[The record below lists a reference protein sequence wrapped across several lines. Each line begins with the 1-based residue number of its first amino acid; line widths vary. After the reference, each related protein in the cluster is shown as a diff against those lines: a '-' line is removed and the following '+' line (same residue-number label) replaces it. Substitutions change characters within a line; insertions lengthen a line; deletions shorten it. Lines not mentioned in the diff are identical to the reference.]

1 MDLAKQKQFFQIL
14 EQKLNGMGM
23 QTAAAAG
30 AGAPQIGDTL
40 RVLVPITDEGEAVLL
55 ELMVAA
61 IDEETDLLQFY
72 TTMVMELA
80 ADRGRLARTLM
91 QWNFLCP
98 LGSFGVFE
106 EGNQLY
112 HKYGI
117 LLTGEEELDRLA
129 EHVIEILSVLYEVL
143 EQKFPAAK
151 EFSRKLDT

>member
-23 QTAAAAG
+23 QTAEAAG

-80 ADRGRLARTLM
+80 ADRGQLARTLM

-129 EHVIEILSVLYEVL
+129 EHVIQILSVLYEVL

>member
-1 MDLAKQKQFFQIL
+1 MDLVRQKELFQIL

-30 AGAPQIGDTL
+30 AGAPQVGDTM
-40 RVLVPITDEGEAVLL
+40 RVLVPITDEGDAVLL
-55 ELMVAA
+55 ELMAAA

-80 ADRGRLARTLM
+80 ADRGQLARTLM

-129 EHVIEILSVLYEVL
+129 EHVIQILSVLYEVL

>member
-40 RVLVPITDEGEAVLL
+40 RVLGPITDEGEAVLL
-55 ELMVAA
+55 ELMAAA

-80 ADRGRLARTLM
+80 ADRGQLARTLM

-129 EHVIEILSVLYEVL
+129 EHVIQILSVLYEVL

>member
-1 MDLAKQKQFFQIL
+1 MDLVRQKELFQIL

-80 ADRGRLARTLM
+80 ADRGQLARTLM

-151 EFSRKLDT
+151 EFSRRLDT

>member
-80 ADRGRLARTLM
+80 ADRGQLARTLM

-143 EQKFPAAK
+143 EQKIPAAK

>member
-55 ELMVAA
+55 ELMAAA

-80 ADRGRLARTLM
+80 ADRGQLARTLM

-106 EGNQLY
+106 EWNQLY

-117 LLTGEEELDRLA
+117 VLNGTEELDELA
-129 EHVIEILSVLYEVL
+129 ERVILILSVLYEVI
-143 EQKFPAAK
+143 EQKYPLAV
-151 EFSRKLDT
+151 EFARK

>member
-55 ELMVAA
+55 ELMAAA

-80 ADRGRLARTLM
+80 ADRGQLARTLM

-117 LLTGEEELDRLA
+117 LITGEEELDRLA
-129 EHVIEILSVLYEVL
+129 EHVIQILSVLYEVL

>member
-30 AGAPQIGDTL
+30 AGAPQVGDTL

-55 ELMVAA
+55 ELMAAA

-80 ADRGRLARTLM
+80 ADRGQLARTLM

-117 LLTGEEELDRLA
+117 VLNGTEELDELA
-129 EHVIEILSVLYEVL
+129 ERVILILSVLYEVI
-143 EQKFPAAK
+143 EQKYPLAV
-151 EFSRKLDT
+151 EFARK

>member
-55 ELMVAA
+55 DLMAAA

-80 ADRGRLARTLM
+80 ADRGQLARTLM

-117 LLTGEEELDRLA
+117 VLNGTEELDELA
-129 EHVIEILSVLYEVL
+129 ERVILILSVLYEVI
-143 EQKFPAAK
+143 EQKYPLAV
-151 EFSRKLDT
+151 EFARK

>member
-55 ELMVAA
+55 KLMAAA

-80 ADRGRLARTLM
+80 ADRGQLARTLM

-129 EHVIEILSVLYEVL
+129 EHVIQILSVLYEVL

-151 EFSRKLDT
+151 EFSRRLDT

>member
-80 ADRGRLARTLM
+80 ADRGQLARTLM

>member
-23 QTAAAAG
+23 QTAASAG

-55 ELMVAA
+55 ELIAVAIA
-61 IDEETDLLQFY
+61 EGTVLLQFY

-80 ADRGRLARTLM
+80 ADRGQLARTLM

>member
-1 MDLAKQKQFFQIL
+1 MDLVRQKELFQIL

-30 AGAPQIGDTL
+30 AGAPQVGDTM

-55 ELMVAA
+55 ELMAAA

-80 ADRGRLARTLM
+80 ADRGQLARTLM

-129 EHVIEILSVLYEVL
+129 EHVIQILSVLYEVL

>member
-1 MDLAKQKQFFQIL
+1 
-14 EQKLNGMGM
+14 MGM

-80 ADRGRLARTLM
+80 ADRGQLARTLM

>member
-30 AGAPQIGDTL
+30 AGVPQIGDTL

-80 ADRGRLARTLM
+80 ADRGQLARTLM

>member
-55 ELMVAA
+55 ELMAAA

-80 ADRGRLARTLM
+80 ADRGQLARTLM

-151 EFSRKLDT
+151 EFSRRLDT

>member
-55 ELMVAA
+55 ELMAAA

-80 ADRGRLARTLM
+80 ADRGQLARTLM

>member
-40 RVLVPITDEGEAVLL
+40 RVLVPITDEREAVLL
-55 ELMVAA
+55 ELMAAA

-80 ADRGRLARTLM
+80 ADRGQLARTLM

-129 EHVIEILSVLYEVL
+129 EHVIQILSVLYEVI
-143 EQKFPAAK
+143 EQKYPLAV
-151 EFSRKLDT
+151 EFARK

>member
-1 MDLAKQKQFFQIL
+1 MDLVRQKELFQIL

-80 ADRGRLARTLM
+80 ADRGQLARTLM

-129 EHVIEILSVLYEVL
+129 EHVIQILSVLYEVL

>member
-55 ELMVAA
+55 ELMAAA

-80 ADRGRLARTLM
+80 ADRGQLARTLM

-129 EHVIEILSVLYEVL
+129 EHVIQILSVLYEVI
-143 EQKFPAAK
+143 EQKYPLAR
-151 EFSRKLDT
+151 EFAGKQEK

>member
-1 MDLAKQKQFFQIL
+1 MDLVRQKELFQIL

-55 ELMVAA
+55 ELMAAA

-80 ADRGRLARTLM
+80 ADRGQLARTLM

>member
-1 MDLAKQKQFFQIL
+1 MDLVRQKELFQIL

-55 ELMVAA
+55 ELMAAA

-80 ADRGRLARTLM
+80 ADRGQLARTLM

-129 EHVIEILSVLYEVL
+129 EHVIQILSVLYEVL

>member
-80 ADRGRLARTLM
+80 ADRGQLARTLM

-143 EQKFPAAK
+143 EQTFPAAK

>member
-55 ELMVAA
+55 ELMAAA

-80 ADRGRLARTLM
+80 ADRGQLARTLM

-117 LLTGEEELDRLA
+117 VLNGTEELDELA
-129 EHVIEILSVLYEVL
+129 ERVILILSVLYEVI
-143 EQKFPAAK
+143 EQKYPLAR
-151 EFSRKLDT
+151 EFAGKQEK

>member
-1 MDLAKQKQFFQIL
+1 MDLVRQKELFQIL

-30 AGAPQIGDTL
+30 AGAPQVGDTM
-40 RVLVPITDEGEAVLL
+40 RVLVPITDEGDAVLL
-55 ELMVAA
+55 ELMAA
-61 IDEETDLLQFY
+61 SIDEETDLLQFY

-80 ADRGRLARTLM
+80 ADRGQLARTLM

-129 EHVIEILSVLYEVL
+129 EHVIQILSVLYEVI
-143 EQKFPAAK
+143 EQKYPLAV
-151 EFSRKLDT
+151 EFARK

>member
-55 ELMVAA
+55 ELMAA
-61 IDEETDLLQFY
+61 SIDEETDLLQFY
-72 TTMVMELA
+72 TTMVMEL
-80 ADRGRLARTLM
+80 DVDHGQLAQTLV

-98 LGSFGVFE
+98 LGAFGIFE

-117 LLTGEEELDRLA
+117 LLTGEEELDGLA
-129 EHVIEILSVLYEVL
+129 EHVIQILSVLYEVI
-143 EQKFPAAK
+143 EQKYPLAV
-151 EFSRKLDT
+151 EFARK

>member
-55 ELMVAA
+55 ELMAAA

-80 ADRGRLARTLM
+80 ADRGQLARTLM

-117 LLTGEEELDRLA
+117 VLNGTEELDELA
-129 EHVIEILSVLYEVL
+129 ERVILILSVLYEVI
-143 EQKFPAAK
+143 EQKYPLAV
-151 EFSRKLDT
+151 EFARK

>member
-55 ELMVAA
+55 ELMAAA

-80 ADRGRLARTLM
+80 ADRGQLARTLM

-117 LLTGEEELDRLA
+117 VLDGTEELDELA
-129 EHVIEILSVLYEVL
+129 ERVILILSVLYEVI
-143 EQKFPAAK
+143 EQKYPLAR
-151 EFSRKLDT
+151 EFAGKQEK

>member
-55 ELMVAA
+55 ELMAAA

-80 ADRGRLARTLM
+80 ADRGQLARTLM

-129 EHVIEILSVLYEVL
+129 EHVIQILSVLYEVL

-151 EFSRKLDT
+151 EFSRRLDT